1 MASTNLTDVQYQVQ
15 KYWSPMATK
24 QLRESLLLGSIVN
37 KEYSG
42 EIVKGGDQVRVY
54 SVNAPTATTKTVGA
68 VDSNTFSPSAISTSY
83 VDVKADKHVTAAF
96 EFADEVELMSLIDRE
111 NPEVMQSL
119 VFSVEKAVNAALYT
133 ALVPSAAAPDH
144 QIVKATMD
152 ASALLDVRKLCS
164 AAKWDQLKGWYG
176 LLDPKYYSD
185 VLASQTLVSSDFG
198 AADTP
203 VIGGRVGLRR
213 YGMQLAEDNSL
224 AEGTAF
230 FLHPDA
236 LLMVMA
242 KDMAIKVSDLHP
254 TGKHGILMSVDLIF
268 GVVLGIEG
276 AKKCIK
282 VTTA

>member
-15 KYWSPMATK
+15 KYWSPVATK

-42 EIVKGGDQVRVY
+42 EIRKGGDQVRVY
-54 SVNAPTATTKTVGA
+54 SLNAPTATTKTVGTT
-68 VDSNTFSPSAISTSY
+68 DSNTFSPSAVSTAY

-96 EFADEVELMSLIDRE
+96 EFADEVELMSLIDSG
-111 NPEVMQSL
+111 NPEVMDSL
-119 VFSVEKAVNAALYT
+119 IFAVNKAVNSALYA

-144 QIVKATMD
+144 QIVKASMD
-152 ASALLDVRKLCS
+152 ASALLEVRRLAA
-164 AAKWDQLKGWYG
+164 AAKWDPAKGWYG

-185 VLASQTLVSSDFG
+185 VLAAQTLVSSDFG

-224 AEGTAF
+224 AEGVAY

-236 LLMVMA
+236 LLMCMA
-242 KDMAIKVSDLHP
+242 KEMAIKVSDLHP
-254 TGKHGILMSVDLIF
+254 AGKHGILMSVDLIF
-268 GVVLGIEG
+268 GCALGIEG

>member
-15 KYWSPMATK
+15 KYWSPVVTK

-37 KEYSG
+37 KDYSG
-42 EIVKGGDQVRVY
+42 EIRKGGDSVRVY
-54 SVNAPTATTKTVGA
+54 SFNHPAATTKTVGS
-68 VDSNTFSPSAISTSY
+68 VDSNTFSPAAVSTSY
-83 VDVKADKHVTAAF
+83 VDVAVNKQVTAAF
-96 EFADEVELMSLIDRE
+96 EFADEVELMSLIDRD
-111 NPEVMQSL
+111 NPEVMASL
-119 VFSVEKAVNAALYT
+119 VFAVEKSVNDALYT

-152 ASALLDVRKLCS
+152 ASALLEVRKL
-164 AAKWDQLKGWYG
+164 AATAKWDPAKGWYG

-213 YGMQLAEDNSL
+213 YGMQIAEDNSL
-224 AEGTAF
+224 AEGTAY

-242 KDMAIKVSDLHP
+242 QEMQVKISDLHP
-254 TGKHGILMSVDLIF
+254 AGKHGVLMSVSLLY
-268 GVVLGIEG
+268 GVALGIDG